1 MSVAGATKLLFF
13 IFEVDLVEKYGKLQF
28 NLDYYTEVLDLDYIL
43 DCFPEDNFTKKY
55 RALNEAMIGLITDYR
70 YIFHTNIILYSYVFF
85 TWTAVVLC
93 FQSTDTCILVLS
105 CYNACPLLCIKR

>member
-1 MSVAGATKLLFF
+1 M
-13 IFEVDLVEKYGKLQF
+13 EKYGKLQF

-70 YIFHTNIILYSYVFF
+70 YILCTHTSFYVFLF
-85 TWTAVVLC
+85 RRMLFYVFLIF
-93 FQSTDTCILVLS
+93 FQSTSTSLVTVLVHFSVYLS
-105 CYNACPLLCIKR
+105 

>member
-1 MSVAGATKLLFF
+1 
-13 IFEVDLVEKYGKLQF
+13 VDLVEKYGKLQF

-70 YIFHTNIILYSYVFF
+70 YIFKTNIIPSFIRFF
-85 TWTAVVLC
+85 T
-93 FQSTDTCILVLS
+93 
-105 CYNACPLLCIKR
+105 

>member
-1 MSVAGATKLLFF
+1 MSKISFL

-70 YIFHTNIILYSYVFF
+70 YISHTNISPSSICSY
-85 TWTAVVLC
+85 T
-93 FQSTDTCILVLS
+93 
-105 CYNACPLLCIKR
+105 